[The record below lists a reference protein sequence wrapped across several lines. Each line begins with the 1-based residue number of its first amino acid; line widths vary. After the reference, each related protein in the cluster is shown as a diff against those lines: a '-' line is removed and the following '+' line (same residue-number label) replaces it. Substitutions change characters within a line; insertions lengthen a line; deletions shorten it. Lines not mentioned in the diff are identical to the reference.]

1 MRKAELRPLNHRIA
15 IFFVAFMACSLTLL
29 CLQSRLSRLLPLDT
43 PNQPI
48 LQSIKMAHERSA
60 FSALDDDA
68 GDDEGDKQFD
78 HALGADSDN
87 EVQEPILSPP
97 DELPV
102 LHLNLIAHS
111 GYQRPPPTCL

>member
-1 MRKAELRPLNHRIA
+1 MRKAELRPRNNRIA

-68 GDDEGDKQFD
+68 GDDEGNKFD

-87 EVQEPILSPP
+87 EIQAPILSPP

-102 LHLNLIAHS
+102 LHLKLIAHS
-111 GYQRPPPTCL
+111 SYRRPPPTYL